1 MRPQSLF
8 ILSRCLDHFE
18 PELFELFIPEF
29 RQLTFHSAKCS
40 KGAASVTGFLN
51 LSRPK
56 KKLDARFRE
65 VAAEVSFIQ
74 VVGFSSMDYKDSVSY
89 LYSLGNEV
97 LTAKLGLFNIS
108 TLLGFIGSPH
118 KKFQSILI
126 AGTNGKGSVAAY
138 ISQVLHQAGFVTGLY
153 SSPHLN
159 RIEERIQIGGTTIS
173 EADFSRITGHVKTA
187 LDQLMV
193 PDANLNGKA
202 RLDRHPTYFELVTAI
217 AFQYFAE
224 QKVGM
229 AVLEVGLGGR
239 LDATNVV
246 DPVVAVIT
254 NVDMDHQCYLGESL
268 EEIASEKA
276 GIIKPRTYLEDQP
289 LPVVCSS
296 SKQVVVDMLEKQCL
310 AAGAC
315 LNPVLEY
322 YQFTTEADA
331 LGRYCLTIDCEFGSG
346 IRMNIPLAGDHQ
358 ILNVLT
364 AIRVCEL
371 LHSMGFGISRENLQ
385 LGIEQTRWPGRMEI
399 AGVNPYVIL
408 DGAHNPAAAACVK
421 AYVEKFLN
429 HRKIVLIFA
438 AMRDKAIAEIGS
450 ILFPLGEE
458 IILTK
463 LDMERAAEPMEIA
476 GTLPEFKALYRYTES
491 SESALLLA
499 QRLAGPD
506 DVILVVGSLFLIG
519 EVKRYLKSVSAI

>member
-1 MRPQSLF
+1 
-8 ILSRCLDHFE
+8 
-18 PELFELFIPEF
+18 
-29 RQLTFHSAKCS
+29 
-40 KGAASVTGFLN
+40 
-51 LSRPK
+51 
-56 KKLDARFRE
+56 
-65 VAAEVSFIQ
+65 
-74 VVGFSSMDYKDSVSY
+74 MDYEDSVSY

-97 LTAKLGLFNIS
+97 LTAKLGLINIS
-108 TLLGFIGSPH
+108 TLLGFLGSPH

-138 ISQVLHQAGFVTGLY
+138 ISQVLHCAGFVTGLY

-159 RIEERIQIGGTTIS
+159 RIEERIQIGGTMIS
-173 EADFSRITGHVKTA
+173 ATDFSRITGGVKTA
-187 LDQLMV
+187 VDHLMN
-193 PDANLNGKA
+193 PEANLYGIA
-202 RLDRHPTYFELVTAI
+202 GLDRHPTYFELVTAI

-224 QKVGM
+224 QKVNM

-254 NVDMDHQCYLGESL
+254 NVDMDHQHYLGESL
-268 EEIASEKA
+268 EEIAFEKA

-289 LPVVCSS
+289 LPVVCCS
-296 SKQVVVDMLEKQCL
+296 SKQVVVEMLKKQCL
-310 AAGAC
+310 AAGAG

-322 YQFTTEADA
+322 YRFTAEADA
-331 LGRYCLTIDCEFGSG
+331 LGRYCLAIDCEFGRG
-346 IRMNIPLAGDHQ
+346 MQINVPLPGEHQ

-371 LHSMGFGISRENLQ
+371 LHSMGFGINREDLQ

-399 AGVNPYVIL
+399 AGANPYVIL
-408 DGAHNPAAAACVK
+408 DGAHNPAAATCVK

-429 HRKIVLIFA
+429 HKKIVLVFA
-438 AMRDKAIAEIGS
+438 AMRDKAIAQMGS
-450 ILFPLGEE
+450 ILFPLGDE

-463 LDMERAAEPMEIA
+463 LGIERSAEPMEIA
-476 GTLPEFKALYRYTES
+476 GALPEFKALYRCTES
-491 SESALLLA
+491 SESALQLA
-499 QRLAGPD
+499 RRLAGPD

-519 EVKRYLKSVSAI
+519 EVKRYLKTVSAI